1 MQIDPHPRLLDL
13 VLQPDLKLL
22 GLTLQPDSLKLGS
35 CKFNIIISIKNII
48 IYIKNIIIFIIT
60 NIANIII
67 NKFEKQI
74 LLILKN
80 NHRFDLN
87 GKIKNYKNLSQTCL
101 ILLLIL

>member
-1 MQIDPHPRLLDL
+1 LQIDPHPRLLDL

>member
-1 MQIDPHPRLLDL
+1 M
-13 VLQPDLKLL
+13 LQPDLKLL
-22 GLTLQPDSLKLGS
+22 GMTLQPDSLKLGS
-35 CKFNIIISIKNII
+35 CKFNIIISIKNISICI
-48 IYIKNIIIFIIT
+48 INIIIFIIT

-80 NHRFDLN
+80 NYRFNLN

>member
-1 MQIDPHPRLLDL
+1 

>member
-1 MQIDPHPRLLDL
+1 M
-13 VLQPDLKLL
+13 LQPDLKLL

>member
-1 MQIDPHPRLLDL
+1 M
-13 VLQPDLKLL
+13 LQPDLKLL

-35 CKFNIIISIKNII
+35 CKLNIIISIKNIIIYIKNII

>member
-1 MQIDPHPRLLDL
+1 M
-13 VLQPDLKLL
+13 LQPDLKLS

-48 IYIKNIIIFIIT
+48 IYIINIIIFIIT